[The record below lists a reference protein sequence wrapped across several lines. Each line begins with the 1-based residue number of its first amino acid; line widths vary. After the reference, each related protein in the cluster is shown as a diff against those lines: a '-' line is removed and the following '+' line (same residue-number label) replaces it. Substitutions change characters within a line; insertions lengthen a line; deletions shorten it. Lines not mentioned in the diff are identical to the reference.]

1 MDKRWVIRES
11 DAGAVHIL
19 QEALG
24 IHPVL
29 CKLLVDRGID
39 TYDKAKQFFRPQLS
53 DLHNPFE
60 MKGMREA
67 VNRILRASEQG
78 ERILVYGDYD
88 VDGTTSV
95 ALMFSFLNR
104 FYPNI
109 DYYIP
114 DRYKEGYGISFQGID
129 YAEDNNCALIIAL
142 DCGIKAVEQV
152 AYANS
157 KGIDM
162 IICDHHLPGDELP
175 AAVAILDP
183 HQPDCNYP
191 YKYLSGCG
199 IGFKLAQAI
208 TLEAGLDE
216 DRALDLLD
224 LVAVSIASDIVPIT
238 GENRVLAFYGLRKMD
253 TNPTK
258 GLKALM
264 EISDV
269 RPPLSIS
276 KIVFGLG
283 PRINAAGR
291 LDDAR
296 KAVRMLISSTDQF
309 ARNHAGDLQGHNMD
323 RKEIDRSIT
332 AEALEMLDNDPLTPE
347 RVTNVLFNPAWHK
360 GVIGI
365 VASRIM
371 DHYYKPT
378 IMLTES
384 NGVVAG
390 SARSVK
396 GYDVYEAISAC
407 GDLLEQ
413 FGGHMYAAGLTMK
426 PENVEAFK
434 DRFEK
439 VVKSTIRPE
448 QLIPEIEI
456 DAVLNLKDIT
466 PGFYKILRQFA
477 PFGPENLPPVFI
489 TEELTCNGRSK
500 VVGNGH
506 LKLDVRDRNRF
517 RASGIAFQQGDHYPY
532 VSSGYPFDLA
542 YYLEENEFNG
552 QTNLQLNV
560 KDIRVHA

>member
-1 MDKRWVIRES
+1 VIRES

>member
-1 MDKRWVIRES
+1 
-11 DAGAVHIL
+11 
-19 QEALG
+19 
-24 IHPVL
+24 
-29 CKLLVDRGID
+29 
-39 TYDKAKQFFRPQLS
+39 
-53 DLHNPFE
+53 

-258 GLKALM
+258 GLKA
-264 EISDV
+264 
-269 RPPLSIS
+269 
-276 KIVFGLG
+276 
-283 PRINAAGR
+283 
-291 LDDAR
+291 
-296 KAVRMLISSTDQF
+296 
-309 ARNHAGDLQGHNMD
+309 
-323 RKEIDRSIT
+323 
-332 AEALEMLDNDPLTPE
+332 
-347 RVTNVLFNPAWHK
+347 
-360 GVIGI
+360 
-365 VASRIM
+365 
-371 DHYYKPT
+371 
-378 IMLTES
+378 
-384 NGVVAG
+384 
-390 SARSVK
+390 
-396 GYDVYEAISAC
+396 
-407 GDLLEQ
+407 
-413 FGGHMYAAGLTMK
+413 
-426 PENVEAFK
+426 
-434 DRFEK
+434 
-439 VVKSTIRPE
+439 
-448 QLIPEIEI
+448 
-456 DAVLNLKDIT
+456 
-466 PGFYKILRQFA
+466 
-477 PFGPENLPPVFI
+477 
-489 TEELTCNGRSK
+489 
-500 VVGNGH
+500 
-506 LKLDVRDRNRF
+506 
-517 RASGIAFQQGDHYPY
+517 
-532 VSSGYPFDLA
+532 
-542 YYLEENEFNG
+542 
-552 QTNLQLNV
+552 
-560 KDIRVHA
+560 

>member
-1 MDKRWVIRES
+1 MIRES

-238 GENRVLAFYGLRKMD
+238 GENRVLAFYGLQKMD

>member
-1 MDKRWVIRES
+1 MIRES